1 MPWKEAGAVES
12 RMEAVIRHKEG
23 ERVSALSREY
33 GVSRQAIY
41 KWIQR
46 YDEEG
51 ACGLFDRSRRPHG
64 SPTRISEEVERQI
77 IELREEYGWGG
88 LNIRDLL
95 AREGVKVSASTV
107 DRVIARNGL
116 IRDRDKQRPAT
127 RRFQR
132 DAPNQLWQMDF
143 KGEYKLPGGTCWPL
157 SIIDDCSRFSID
169 LFGLRST
176 NSNRVSERLVRCFEK
191 YGLPDEIL
199 MDHGSPWYATSH
211 PDGLSRIKV
220 LLLKQGVR
228 PILSGVAHPQ
238 TQGKVERFHGTL
250 SRHLGWRGIPQ
261 EFDTMCE
268 ALTEFRQ
275 IYNEIRPHSSL
286 DRRTP
291 AQCYYP
297 SSRRY
302 DPSPP
307 EWKYPPGATVKK
319 LTPRGTLHW
328 QGRLYF
334 VSQALPD
341 EHVWVR
347 QIDHRLLITYHD
359 LMVREIDLKTRR
371 TTAVVP
377 KA

>member
-1 MPWKEAGAVES
+1 
-12 RMEAVIRHKEG
+12 MEAVIRHKEG
-23 ERVSALSREY
+23 ERVSALSCEY
-33 GVSRQAIY
+33 GVSRQTIH

>member
-12 RMEAVIRHKEG
+12 RMEVVIRHKEG

-33 GVSRQAIY
+33 GVSRQTIH

-51 ACGLFDRSRRPHG
+51 ACGLFDRSRRPHQ
-64 SPTRISEEVERQI
+64 SPKRISEEVERRI

-95 AREGVKVSASTV
+95 ARKGVKVSASTV
-107 DRVIARNGL
+107 DRVIVRNGL

-211 PDGLSRIKV
+211 PDGLSRIKI

-228 PILSGVAHPQ
+228 PILSGVGHPQ

-275 IYNEIRPHSSL
+275 IYNEIKPHSSL
-286 DRRTP
+286 DQAYPGPMLLPKLTAIRPISTRVEISAGRHSEKTHTERDSPLAGPPLLCLSSFARRARLGPSDRTP
-291 AQCYYP
+291 LVDHL
-297 SSRRY
+297 SRSDGQRN
-302 DPSPP
+302 
-307 EWKYPPGATVKK
+307 
-319 LTPRGTLHW
+319 
-328 QGRLYF
+328 
-334 VSQALPD
+334 
-341 EHVWVR
+341 
-347 QIDHRLLITYHD
+347 
-359 LMVREIDLKTRR
+359 
-371 TTAVVP
+371 
-377 KA
+377 